1 MLMDDKLQTAVSDA
15 LKSIRIKT
23 QMSQE
28 DLAHACELDRTY
40 ISGIERK
47 TRNPTIKTIGKIIPS
62 LNITEQEFLLT
73 VIDILNNDKNKD
85 KYQR

>member
-1 MLMDDKLQTAVSDA
+1 MRYSVPMNDKLQTAFSEA
-15 LKSIRIKT
+15 LKSIRIKK

-28 DLAHACELDRTY
+28 DLAHACGLYRTY

-62 LNITEQEFLLT
+62 LNVTEQDFLLA
-73 VIDILNNDKNKD
+73 VIDKTEVSP
-85 KYQR
+85 